1 MSVHGS
7 QPDLV
12 LAVSLQLSEEHA
24 VAVGGAA
31 EGGRVRDE
39 RQVVPGGGVG
49 VRLGAPHSLQG
60 SASNICNNRE
70 YYRNAGRTF
79 CINLCQSMIFFCHHH

>member
-1 MSVHGS
+1 MFVHGS

-12 LAVSLQLSEEHA
+12 LAVRLQLGEDHA
-24 VAVGGAA
+24 VAVG
-31 EGGRVRDE
+31 EGGGVGYE
-39 RQVVPGGGVG
+39 GQVVPGGGVG

>member
-1 MSVHGS
+1 MFVHGP

-12 LAVSLQLSEEHA
+12 LTVRLQLGEDHA
-24 VAVGGAA
+24 VAVG
-31 EGGRVRDE
+31 EGGGVGDE

-49 VRLGAPHSLQG
+49 VRLGAPYSLQG